1 MRPKSSF
8 EPQGRLFQSR
18 LEQMINLDHPLAKLS
33 RQIDWRS
40 FEDEF
45 GKLYV
50 EGHGRPGLPTR
61 LMVGLHYLKYAFD
74 ESDESVVER
83 FLENPY
89 WQYFCGFDFFQ
100 HDLPLDP
107 SSLVRWR
114 HRIGDGGAETLLQET
129 IVTAVRGKLLR
140 RRDVSKVNVDTTV
153 QEKAIAFPTDARLY
167 EKARR
172 VLVRDAQKRG
182 IELRQTY
189 TRVGKKAL
197 QRQSRYRHARQMKRA
212 SKQTRKLR
220 GYLGRVIRDI
230 ERKYPQMDQSLDT
243 RLKIARRI
251 YQQERGDKNK
261 VYSVFA
267 PEVECIAKGKA
278 HKKYEFGCKASFVS
292 TSKNNWIVGALALHG
307 NPYDGHT
314 LAEALRQSESLTG
327 WRYRD
332 IYCDRGYRGA
342 KITGGDDYNIH
353 LAGGRRKGLTR
364 TERKWLKRRS
374 AIEPLIGHLKEDHRL
389 CRNHLLRKA
398 GDRVNAI
405 MAACGF
411 NLRKLLRAFLC
422 LIFSWVKIVQASFRG
437 PTQNLCFHR
446 LAA

>member
-1 MRPKSSF
+1 MRPKSSS
-8 EPQGRLFQSR
+8 EPQGNLFQSR
-18 LEQMINLDHPLAKLS
+18 LEQIINLDHPLAKLS
-33 RQIDWRS
+33 RQIDWGS
-40 FEDEF
+40 FEEKF

-50 EGHGRPGLPTR
+50 EGQGRPGLPTR

-83 FLENPY
+83 LMENPY

-100 HDLPLDP
+100 HDMPLDP

-129 IVTAVRGKLLR
+129 IATAVRGKLLGR
-140 RRDVSKVNVDTTV
+140 GDLRKVNVDTTV

-172 VLVRDAQKRG
+172 VLVREAQQRG
-182 IELRQTY
+182 IELRQSY
-189 TRVGKKAL
+189 RRVGKKAL

-212 SKQTRKLR
+212 NKQTRKLR

-230 ERKYPQMDQSLDT
+230 ERKYPEMDRSLGEY
-243 RLKIARRI
+243 LQLARRI
-251 YQQERGDKNK
+251 YQQQRSDKNK
-261 VYSVFA
+261 VYSIFA

-278 HKKYEFGCKASFVS
+278 HQKYEFGCKASFVS

-314 LAEALRQSESLTG
+314 LTAALGQSESLTG

-332 IYCDRGYRGA
+332 IYCDRGYRGV
-342 KITGGDDYNIH
+342 KITAGGDYNIH
-353 LAGGRRKGLTR
+353 LAGKRRKGLTR

-389 CRNHLLRKA
+389 CRNHLLRKT
-398 GDRVNAI
+398 GDRINAI

-422 LIFSWVKIVQASFRG
+422 LILSWVKTAPVSFKAPIRDLLLH
-437 PTQNLCFHR
+437 PT
-446 LAA
+446 AA

>member
-1 MRPKSSF
+1 MRPKSSS
-8 EPQGRLFQSR
+8 EPQGNLFQSR
-18 LEQMINLDHPLAKLS
+18 LEQIINLDHPLAKLS
-33 RQIDWRS
+33 GQIDWGS
-40 FEDEF
+40 FEEKF

-50 EGHGRPGLPTR
+50 EGQGRPGLPTR

-83 FLENPY
+83 LLENPY

-114 HRIGDGGAETLLQET
+114 HRIGDGGAEKLLQET
-129 IVTAVRGKLLR
+129 IATAVRGQLLHR
-140 RRDVSKVNVDTTV
+140 GDLKKVNVDTTV

-167 EKARR
+167 EQARR
-172 VLVRDAQKRG
+172 GLVREAQQRG

-212 SKQTRKLR
+212 NKQTRKLR

-230 ERKYPQMDQSLDT
+230 ERKCPQVDRSL
-243 RLKIARRI
+243 REYLQLGRRI
-251 YQQERGDKNK
+251 YQQQRNDKNK
-261 VYSVFA
+261 VYSIFA

-314 LAEALRQSESLTG
+314 LAAALRQSESLTG

-332 IYCDRGYRGA
+332 IYCDRGYRGV
-342 KITGGDDYNIH
+342 KITAGGDYNIH
-353 LAGGRRKGLTR
+353 LAGKKPKGLTR

-389 CRNHLLRKA
+389 SRNHLLRKT
-398 GDRVNAI
+398 GDRINAI

-422 LIFSWVKIVQASFRG
+422 LILSWVTTAPVSFKAPIRNLLLH
-437 PTQNLCFHR
+437 PT
-446 LAA
+446 AA